1 MCFMDKSHHIARQ
14 PILSHRQVVQ
24 KIKRIAF
31 EIFERNFHEKQ
42 LWMAGVEGMGYT
54 IAKKLKEELLR
65 ISSLE
70 VHLIKISIN
79 KTSPS
84 LQEVSLDTKV
94 ADLEGKVVVVVDDV
108 LNTGRTLAYSM
119 KPFFGTKVSRLQV
132 AVLVDRNHRNFP
144 VAADYV
150 GYALSTTINQH
161 ISVKLDE
168 RGEFSVYL
176 D

>member
-1 MCFMDKSHHIARQ
+1 MTTNRNPFRQ

-31 EIFERNFHEKQ
+31 EVLERNFYEKH
-42 LWMAGVEGMGYT
+42 LWIAGVEGMGYT
-54 IAKKLKEELLR
+54 IAKMLKDELR
-65 ISSLE
+65 QISLLD
-70 VHLIKISIN
+70 VHLVKIFIN
-79 KTSPS
+79 KNSPS
-84 LQEVSLDTKV
+84 LQEVSLDVRT
-94 ADLEGKVVVVVDDV
+94 ADLDGKVVVVVDDV

-119 KPFFGTKVSRLQV
+119 KPFFGVKISRLQV

-161 ISVKLDE
+161 ISVE
-168 RGEFSVYL
+168 MNEAGEMAVYL